1 MSYWFLIGLAIALVL
16 GAIVVIIRN
25 KKHTGC
31 EYDERQI
38 AARRVAYKAGF
49 ITFVVCNL
57 AVFGYEVIQET
68 PLVLF
73 APGAVSLIIVLLS
86 LLVFV
91 EIAIFSDAYFTRT
104 RPLSKSWC
112 VIGVL
117 LTVVYSIQAFRQT
130 DMWYK
135 VVNGSVAVFL
145 IAVMCGIIIKMLI
158 ARNADKTEDEE

>member
-1 MSYWFLIGLAIALVL
+1 MSFWFLIGLAIALVL

-57 AVFGYEVIQET
+57 AVFGYEVIQEASF
-68 PLVLF
+68 VLF
-73 APGAVSLIIVLLS
+73 APGVVSLIIVLLS

-112 VIGVL
+112 IIGVL

-130 DMWYK
+130 DLWYRAL
-135 VVNGSVAVFL
+135 NGAVAIFL
-145 IAVMCGIIIKMLI
+145 IAVMCGIIIKLLI
-158 ARNADKTEDEE
+158 SRNATKNEDDE

>member
-1 MSYWFLIGLAIALVL
+1 MSFWFLIGLAIALVL

-57 AVFGYEVIQET
+57 AVFGYEVIQEA
-68 PLVLF
+68 PFVLF
-73 APGAVSLIIVLLS
+73 APGVASLIIVLLS

-112 VIGVL
+112 IIGVL
-117 LTVVYSIQAFRQT
+117 LTVVYSIQVFRQT

-135 VVNGSVAVFL
+135 VLNGSVAIFL
-145 IAVMCGIIIKMLI
+145 IAVMCGILIKMLI
-158 ARNADKTEDEE
+158 SRNADKAEEDE

>member
-1 MSYWFLIGLAIALVL
+1 MSFWFLIGLAIALVF

-68 PLVLF
+68 SLVLF
-73 APGAVSLIIVLLS
+73 APGVVSLIIVLLS

-117 LTVVYSIQAFRQT
+117 LTVVYSIQVFRQT

-135 VVNGSVAVFL
+135 VLNGSVAVFL
-145 IAVMCGIIIKMLI
+145 IAVMCGILIKMLI
-158 ARNADKTEDEE
+158 SRNADKTEDDE

>member
-1 MSYWFLIGLAIALVL
+1 MVFNRISNRFVL

-57 AVFGYEVIQET
+57 AVFGYEVIQEA
-68 PLVLF
+68 PFVLF
-73 APGAVSLIIVLLS
+73 APGVASLIIVLLS

-112 VIGVL
+112 IIGVL
-117 LTVVYSIQAFRQT
+117 LTVVYSIQVFRQT

-135 VVNGSVAVFL
+135 VLNGSVAIFL
-145 IAVMCGIIIKMLI
+145 IAVMCGILIKMLI
-158 ARNADKTEDEE
+158 SRNADKAEEDE

>member
-1 MSYWFLIGLAIALVL
+1 MSFWFLIGLAIALVL
-16 GAIVVIIRN
+16 GAVIVIIRN
-25 KKHTGC
+25 KNHAGC

-68 PLVLF
+68 SLVF
-73 APGAVSLIIVLLS
+73 FTPGVVSLLIVLLS

-112 VIGVL
+112 IIGVL

-135 VVNGSVAVFL
+135 VLNGAVAIFF
-145 IAVMCGIIIKMLI
+145 IAVMCGIIIKLLI
-158 ARNADKTEDEE
+158 SRNATKNEDDE